1 MAQQNA
7 SITMEEQQAI
17 AILGNSLYPGAA
29 PESIAMVL
37 GYCKANGLD
46 PFQKPVHIVPM
57 WDSKTKTNRD
67 VVMPGLNLYR
77 TQAAA
82 SGLLAGISEPEFG
95 PMVEFNMGGNKIKA
109 PEYAK
114 VSVQRILPNGTIANF
129 SAIEYFDE
137 AVSVNREGKPT
148 AIWLKRPRGM
158 LGKTAESQALR
169 KAFPEKAGAPTAEEM
184 EGKSVHIEDEV
195 KVQALAVDESDFGD
209 LADVAYEKA
218 TQGVAAYT
226 DFWKACDKAQ
236 RAHITRK
243 FPNGLMTIARNAD
256 ARKAAEAVVD
266 DVEEVQPEDVDDGIK
281 KNPDGTYGW

>member
-7 SITMEEQQAI
+7 LITMEEQQAI

-195 KVQALAVDESDFGD
+195 KTKALEFDSAKFEG
-209 LADVAYEKA
+209 LEDVAYAKA
-218 TQGVAAYT
+218 SEGMDAYT
-226 DFWKACDKAQ
+226 TFWKACTPDE
-236 RAHITRK
+236 RK
-243 FPNGLMTIARNAD
+243 YIASRFPQGLATVAKNAD

-266 DVEEVQPEDVDDGIK
+266 DVEEVQPEDVDDGIRQK
-281 KNPDGTYGW
+281 DDGSYEW